1 MTLAYVALGGALGA
15 LARYGISGWVY
26 DRLGE
31 NFPWGTL
38 VVNLVGC
45 LALGLVIRWLQVSAV
60 APEVR
65 PFLTI
70 GVLGAFTTFSTF
82 SYETVA
88 LLQEG
93 QWLRAGLY
101 MGGSVVLGLIAMVAG
116 MAWPRRSHER
126 EERMK
131 AFEGDRT

>member
-1 MTLAYVALGGALGA
+1 MAYVALGGALGA

-60 APEVR
+60 APELR

-116 MAWPRRSHER
+116 MALAT
-126 EERMK
+126 
-131 AFEGDRT
+131 AFARAGGAA

>member
-26 DRLGE
+26 DRMGE
-31 NFPWGTL
+31 TFPWGTV
-38 VVNLVGC
+38 VVNVLGC
-45 LALGLVIRWLQVSAV
+45 LALGAVVRWLQVSDV
-60 APEVR
+60 SPEVR

-70 GVLGAFTTFSTF
+70 GLLGAFTTFSTF

-101 MGGSVVLGLIAMVAG
+101 VGGSVALGLIAMVVG
-116 MAWPRRSHER
+116 MALVTTVVR
-126 EERMK
+126 
-131 AFEGDRT
+131 AGGGA

>member
-26 DRLGE
+26 NRMGE

-60 APEVR
+60 APELR

-116 MAWPRRSHER
+116 MALAT
-126 EERMK
+126 
-131 AFEGDRT
+131 AFARAGGAA

>member
-1 MTLAYVALGGALGA
+1 VTLAYVALGGALGA

-26 DRLGE
+26 DRMGE

-38 VVNLVGC
+38 VVNVVGC

-60 APEVR
+60 APELR

-116 MAWPRRSHER
+116 MALAT
-126 EERMK
+126 
-131 AFEGDRT
+131 AFARAGGAA

>member
-26 DRLGE
+26 DRMGE

-38 VVNLVGC
+38 VVNVVGC
-45 LALGLVIRWLQVSAV
+45 LALGLVIRWLQVSALS
-60 APEVR
+60 PEVR

-88 LLQEG
+88 LLQDG
-93 QWLRAGLY
+93 QWFRAGLY
-101 MGGSVVLGLIAMVAG
+101 MGGSVALGLIAMVAG
-116 MAWPRRSHER
+116 MALAT
-126 EERMK
+126 
-131 AFEGDRT
+131 AFARAGGAA

>member
-26 DRLGE
+26 DRMGE

-45 LALGLVIRWLQVSAV
+45 LALGLVIRWLQVVAV

-70 GVLGAFTTFSTF
+70 GLLGAFTTFSTF
-82 SYETVA
+82 SFETVA

-101 MGGSVVLGLIAMVAG
+101 VGGSVVLGLIAMVAG
-116 MAWPRRSHER
+116 MALAT
-126 EERMK
+126 
-131 AFEGDRT
+131 AFARAGGAA

>member
-38 VVNLVGC
+38 IVNLVGC
-45 LALGLVIRWLQVSAV
+45 LALGMVIRWLQVSAV
-60 APEVR
+60 SPEVR

-101 MGGSVVLGLIAMVAG
+101 LGGSVALGLIAMVAG
-116 MAWPRRSHER
+116 MALVTALAR
-126 EERMK
+126 
-131 AFEGDRT
+131 AGGAA

>member
-26 DRLGE
+26 ERMGE
-31 NFPWGTL
+31 TFPWGTV
-38 VVNLVGC
+38 VVNVLGC
-45 LALGLVIRWLQVSAV
+45 LALGAVVRWLQVSAV
-60 APEVR
+60 SPEVR

-70 GVLGAFTTFSTF
+70 GLLGAFTTFSTF

-101 MGGSVVLGLIAMVAG
+101 VGGSVALGLIAMVVG
-116 MAWPRRSHER
+116 MALVTTVVR
-126 EERMK
+126 
-131 AFEGDRT
+131 AGGGA

>member
-26 DRLGE
+26 DRMGE
-31 NFPWGTL
+31 SFPWGTL

-60 APEVR
+60 SPEVR

-101 MGGSVVLGLIAMVAG
+101 VGGSVALGLIAMVAG
-116 MAWPRRSHER
+116 MALAT
-126 EERMK
+126 
-131 AFEGDRT
+131 AFARAGGAA

>member
-26 DRLGE
+26 DRIGE

-45 LALGLVIRWLQVSAV
+45 LALGLVVRWLQVSAV

-116 MAWPRRSHER
+116 MALAT
-126 EERMK
+126 
-131 AFEGDRT
+131 AFARAGGAA

>member
-26 DRLGE
+26 ERMGE
-31 NFPWGTL
+31 TFPWGTV
-38 VVNLVGC
+38 VVNVLGC
-45 LALGLVIRWLQVSAV
+45 LALGAVVRWLQVSAV
-60 APEVR
+60 SPEVR

-70 GVLGAFTTFSTF
+70 GLLGAFTTFSTF

-101 MGGSVVLGLIAMVAG
+101 VGGSVALGLIAMVAG
-116 MAWPRRSHER
+116 MAVVTTVVR
-126 EERMK
+126 
-131 AFEGDRT
+131 AGGGA

>member
-26 DRLGE
+26 DRMGE

-60 APEVR
+60 APELR

-70 GVLGAFTTFSTF
+70 GVLGAFPTFSTF

-116 MAWPRRSHER
+116 MALAT
-126 EERMK
+126 
-131 AFEGDRT
+131 AFARAGGAA

>member
-26 DRLGE
+26 DRMGE
-31 NFPWGTL
+31 AFPWGTL
-38 VVNLVGC
+38 VVNLLGC
-45 LALGLVIRWLQVSAV
+45 LLLGLVIRWLQVSAV
-60 APEVR
+60 SPVMR

-70 GVLGAFTTFSTF
+70 GLLGAFTTFSTF

-93 QWLRAGLY
+93 QWLRAAVY
-101 MGGSVVLGLIAMVAG
+101 VGGSVALGLVAMMAG
-116 MAWPRRSHER
+116 MALAT
-126 EERMK
+126 
-131 AFEGDRT
+131 AFARAGGAA

>member
-116 MAWPRRSHER
+116 MALAT
-126 EERMK
+126 
-131 AFEGDRT
+131 AFARAGGAA

>member
-1 MTLAYVALGGALGA
+1 MAYVALGGALGA

-26 DRLGE
+26 DRMGE

-60 APEVR
+60 APELR

-93 QWLRAGLY
+93 QWFRAGLY

-116 MAWPRRSHER
+116 MALAT
-126 EERMK
+126 
-131 AFEGDRT
+131 AFARAGGAA

>member
-26 DRLGE
+26 DRMGE
-31 NFPWGTL
+31 SFPWGTL

-60 APEVR
+60 SPEVP

-116 MAWPRRSHER
+116 MALAT
-126 EERMK
+126 
-131 AFEGDRT
+131 AFARAGGAA

>member
-1 MTLAYVALGGALGA
+1 VTLAYVALGGALGA

-31 NFPWGTL
+31 AFPWGTF
-38 VVNLVGC
+38 VVNVLGC
-45 LALGLVIRWLQVSAV
+45 LLLGLVIRWLQVSPV
-60 APEVR
+60 SPGLR

-70 GVLGAFTTFSTF
+70 GLLGAFTTFSTF
-82 SYETVA
+82 SFETVA

-101 MGGSVVLGLIAMVAG
+101 AGGSVALGLIAMVAG
-116 MAWPRRSHER
+116 MALAT
-126 EERMK
+126 
-131 AFEGDRT
+131 AFARAGGAA

>member
-15 LARYGISGWVY
+15 LARYGLSGWVY
-26 DRLGE
+26 DRMGE
-31 NFPWGTL
+31 SFPWGTL

-45 LALGLVIRWLQVSAV
+45 LALGIVIRWLQVSAV
-60 APEVR
+60 APGLR

-70 GVLGAFTTFSTF
+70 GLLGAFTTFGTF

-101 MGGSVVLGLIAMVAG
+101 VAGSVVLGLIAMVVG
-116 MAWPRRSHER
+116 MALATTLVR
-126 EERMK
+126 
-131 AFEGDRT
+131 AGGGA

>member
-26 DRLGE
+26 DRMGE
-31 NFPWGTL
+31 SFPWGTL
-38 VVNLVGC
+38 MVNLVGC
-45 LALGLVIRWLQVSAV
+45 LLLGVAIRWLQVTPV
-60 APEVR
+60 APGMR

-70 GVLGAFTTFSTF
+70 GLLGAFTTFSTF

-93 QWLRAGLY
+93 QWLRASLY
-101 MGGSVVLGLIAMVAG
+101 VGGSVALGLIAMLAG
-116 MAWPRRSHER
+116 MALATALAR
-126 EERMK
+126 
-131 AFEGDRT
+131 AGGAG

>member
-31 NFPWGTL
+31 AFPWGTF
-38 VVNLVGC
+38 VVNVLGC
-45 LALGLVIRWLQVSAV
+45 LLLGLVIRWLQVSSVSPAL
-60 APEVR
+60 R

-70 GVLGAFTTFSTF
+70 GLLGAFTTFSTF
-82 SYETVA
+82 SFETVA

-101 MGGSVVLGLIAMVAG
+101 AGGSVALGLIAMVAG
-116 MAWPRRSHER
+116 MALAT
-126 EERMK
+126 
-131 AFEGDRT
+131 AFARAGGAA

>member
-15 LARYGISGWVY
+15 VARYGISGWVY
-26 DRLGE
+26 DRMGE
-31 NFPWGTL
+31 TFPWGTV
-38 VVNLVGC
+38 VVNVLGC
-45 LALGLVIRWLQVSAV
+45 LALGAVVRWLHVSAV
-60 APEVR
+60 PPEIR

-70 GVLGAFTTFSTF
+70 GLLGAFTTFSTF

-101 MGGSVVLGLIAMVAG
+101 VGASVALGLIAMVAG
-116 MAWPRRSHER
+116 MAVVTTVVR
-126 EERMK
+126 
-131 AFEGDRT
+131 AGGGA

>member
-1 MTLAYVALGGALGA
+1 VTLAYVALGGALGA

-31 NFPWGTL
+31 AFPWGTF
-38 VVNLVGC
+38 VVNVLGC
-45 LALGLVIRWLQVSAV
+45 LLLGLVIRWLQVSSVSPAL
-60 APEVR
+60 R

-70 GVLGAFTTFSTF
+70 GLLGAFTTFSTF
-82 SYETVA
+82 SFETVA

-101 MGGSVVLGLIAMVAG
+101 AGGSVALGLIAMVAG
-116 MAWPRRSHER
+116 MALAT
-126 EERMK
+126 
-131 AFEGDRT
+131 AFARAGGAA

>member
-1 MTLAYVALGGALGA
+1 LSLAYVALGGALGA

-26 DRLGE
+26 DRMGE
-31 NFPWGTL
+31 SFPWGTL

-60 APEVR
+60 SPEVR

-116 MAWPRRSHER
+116 MALAT
-126 EERMK
+126 
-131 AFEGDRT
+131 AFARAGGAA

>member
-1 MTLAYVALGGALGA
+1 MAYVALGGALGA

-116 MAWPRRSHER
+116 MALAT
-126 EERMK
+126 
-131 AFEGDRT
+131 AFARAGGAA

>member
-26 DRLGE
+26 DRMGE

-38 VVNLVGC
+38 AVNLVGC

-93 QWLRAGLY
+93 QWLRA
-101 MGGSVVLGLIAMVAG
+101 ACTWAG
-116 MAWPRRSHER
+116 ASCW
-126 EERMK
+126 
-131 AFEGDRT
+131 G

>member
-26 DRLGE
+26 DRMGE
-31 NFPWGTL
+31 SFPWGTL

-60 APEVR
+60 APELR

-116 MAWPRRSHER
+116 MALAT
-126 EERMK
+126 
-131 AFEGDRT
+131 AFARAGGAA

>member
-26 DRLGE
+26 DRMGE
-31 NFPWGTL
+31 SFPWGTL

-60 APEVR
+60 SPEVR

-116 MAWPRRSHER
+116 VALAT
-126 EERMK
+126 
-131 AFEGDRT
+131 AFARAGGAA